1 MRKIVAVWAR
11 FLASM
16 DHILGK
22 VDPNYRDSPARFTRR
37 FALSKAV
44 RYSLERFDASV
55 DGTVD
60 GTDARNDLAI
70 GTVRGPPA
78 KRTGPQTSR
87 VLSALLEGL

>member
-22 VDPNYRDSPARFTRR
+22 VDPNRDSPPRFARH

-55 DGTVD
+55 DVTAGD
-60 GTDARNDLAI
+60 
-70 GTVRGPPA
+70 
-78 KRTGPQTSR
+78 
-87 VLSALLEGL
+87 